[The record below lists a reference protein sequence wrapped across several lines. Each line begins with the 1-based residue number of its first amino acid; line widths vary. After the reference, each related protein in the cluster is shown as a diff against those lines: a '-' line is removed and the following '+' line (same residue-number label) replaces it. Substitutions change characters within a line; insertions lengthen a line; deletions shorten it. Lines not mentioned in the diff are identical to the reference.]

1 MTAMTQANEPSGQD
15 YLNRTVRALDRRV
28 ARLEDTQITDRE
40 LGAGFDR
47 VRTEID
53 SLKIE
58 VRELRT
64 EIGGVKAD
72 IEELSSKFDVNMHYI
87 TGNGS
92 SGSWP

>member
-1 MTAMTQANEPSGQD
+1 MTQANEPSGPD
-15 YLNRTVRALDRRV
+15 YLNRTIRALDRRV
-28 ARLEDTQITDRE
+28 RLEDTQTTDRE

-72 IEELSSKFDVNMHYI
+72 IEELSSKFDI
-87 TGNGS
+87 IRFLRETL
-92 SGSWP
+92 PF